1 MKTNDDDNLEQE
13 QQQEQLKPTE
23 RDILAFAKAHPD
35 LPFCWREFAHKYAHG
50 TIRNAFSRLAKL
62 NLIELSCRSCDAFYI
77 LHIANRKRTRKAVT
91 VAHMVG
97 KYDVKQLKI
106 DDYAK
111 YLDSLG
117 WEEIWK
123 VHDVVLCFEVEGL
136 YDQVVDKGNL
146 PVIESSRDIRFLV
159 LDWQKTRRLTV
170 ILHRTGTV
178 TCYLKCSVYPVE
190 LTPEGL
196 ADLSAILGKIHT
208 RLEDA
213 LCGVSEAKP
222 EAVPNVSKWVVTQW
236 HCGKDGKREISGKSF
251 NITYKTWSGALVR
264 IYLKRH
270 GKRFRPRKE
279 IIQQPRKPLPH
290 AFSEKTVNEEKEQPE
305 DAEGD
310 SSC

>member
-1 MKTNDDDNLEQE
+1 MVTPLTQNDNDNLEE
-13 QQQEQLKPTE
+13 HLRPAEK
-23 RDILAFAKAHPD
+23 DILAFAKAHPD
-35 LPFCWREFAHKYAHG
+35 LPFCWRDFAHKYAHG
-50 TIRNAFSRLAKL
+50 TIRNAFSRLARL
-62 NLIELSCRSCDAFYI
+62 NLIKLSCRSCDAYYI
-77 LHIANRKRTRKAVT
+77 LIVAGQKRGRKAVT

-97 KYDVKQLKI
+97 KYSVKHLKI
-106 DDYAK
+106 EDYVK

-123 VHDVVLCFEVEGL
+123 VHDVVLCFKVEGL
-136 YDQVVDKGNL
+136 YGQVLDKGEL
-146 PVIESSRDIRFLV
+146 PVMESSRDIRFLV

-170 ILHRTGTV
+170 FLHRTGTV
-178 TCYLKCSVYPVE
+178 TCRLKCSVYPVE

-213 LCGVSEAKP
+213 LCMASEDNAKP
-222 EAVPNVSKWVVTQW
+222 VPNVSKWVVTQW

-270 GKRFRPRKE
+270 GKKFRPRKE
-279 IIQQPRKPLPH
+279 LIEQPRKPLPH
-290 AFSEKTVNEEKEQPE
+290 AFSERSVNEEKSKTETRR
-305 DAEGD
+305 GI
-310 SSC
+310 

>member
-1 MKTNDDDNLEQE
+1 MKVNDNDTLEQH
-13 QQQEQLKPTE
+13 E
-23 RDILAFAKAHPD
+23 RELRPAEKAILIYARTHPD

-50 TIRNAFSRLAKL
+50 TIRNAFSTLAKSKF
-62 NLIELSCRSCDAFYI
+62 IELSCRSCDAYYI
-77 LHIANRKRTRKAVT
+77 LHVADRKRTRKAVT
-91 VAHMVG
+91 LAHMVD
-97 KYDVKQLKI
+97 KYNIRQLKI
-106 DDYAK
+106 DDYVK

-123 VHDVVLCFEVEGL
+123 VHDVVLCFEIGELYEHLINEG
-136 YDQVVDKGNL
+136 KL
-146 PVIESSRDIRFLV
+146 PIIESSKDIRFLT
-159 LDWQKTRRLTV
+159 LNWQETRRLTV
-170 ILHRTGTV
+170 FLHRTGTV
-178 TCYLKCSVYPVE
+178 TCYLKCSVYPIE

-213 LCGVSEAKP
+213 LCVAFEDKPKPVSD
-222 EAVPNVSKWVVTQW
+222 VSKWVVTQW
-236 HCGKDGKREISGKSF
+236 HCGKDGKKEISGKSF

-270 GKRFRPRKE
+270 GKKFRPRKE
-279 IIQQPRKPLPH
+279 IIEQPRKPLPH
-290 AFSEKTVNEEKEQPE
+290 AFSEKAVDEEKDQPK